1 MHRIETK
8 HMFAGLVTAMVL
20 TGLAGAAVALSCTE
34 PEGERLQYRVVQVV
48 IDGEKVE
55 PAEFAQELHLQPG
68 FDRRGIW
75 LDDQDRDL
83 LEGEF
88 LALDGGVQ

>member
-34 PEGERLQYRVVQVV
+34 PEREHLQYRVVQVV
-48 IDGEKVE
+48 IDGKKVE
-55 PAEFAQELHLQPG
+55 PAEFAQELQLEP
-68 FDRRGIW
+68 DPYRWSIW
-75 LDDQDRDL
+75 LDDQERHSEL
-83 LEGEF
+83 F
-88 LALDGGVQ
+88 ALDGGVQ

>member
-34 PEGERLQYRVVQVV
+34 PERERLQYRVVQVV

-55 PAEFAQELHLQPG
+55 PTEFAQEIQLHAVDSDPPG
-68 FDRRGIW
+68 LW
-75 LDDQDRDL
+75 LDDR
-83 LEGEF
+83 EREREF